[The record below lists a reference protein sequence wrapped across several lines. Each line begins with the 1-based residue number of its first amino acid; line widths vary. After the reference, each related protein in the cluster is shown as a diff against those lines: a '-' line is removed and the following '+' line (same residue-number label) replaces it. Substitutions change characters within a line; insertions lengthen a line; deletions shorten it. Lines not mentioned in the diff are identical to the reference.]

1 MYFFKKAIPLSLFFF
16 TFSILISCGGIKPA
30 GGKSGKNLYET
41 FYVGEE
47 GMQYFIKPLPFES
60 KNSELFLDITFRHKD
75 KVQDS
80 ATINFSIKGKDL
92 IKQIDTLTLFTVT
105 NNIAFSLPSSK
116 IEYMFSERQKDDY
129 VSRFST
135 KMPLIEI
142 QKLFK
147 NSEWKAIL
155 KSKEISTKEYVST
168 SSTQKK
174 IQKLNQNIFFI
185 F

>member
-1 MYFFKKAIPLSLFFF
+1 MYFLKTSILFSLFLCVFLL
-16 TFSILISCGGIKPA
+16 LISCGGIKPG
-30 GGKSGKNLYET
+30 GGKSGKILYET
-41 FYVGEE
+41 FYVGEQ
-47 GMQYFIKPLPFES
+47 GMQYFIKPLVFES
-60 KNSELFLDITFRHKD
+60 KDSELLLDITFRYKD

-80 ATINFSIKGKDL
+80 ATLNFSVKGKDL
-92 IKQIDTLTLFTVT
+92 IKQIDTFIISTTT
-105 NNIAFSLPSSK
+105 NDSIFSVQSDK
-116 IEYMFSERQKDDY
+116 IEYMFAERKKDEY

-147 NSEWKAIL
+147 NSTWKATI
-155 KSKEISTKEYVST
+155 KSKEIPTKQYVSI

-174 IQKLNQNIFFI
+174 IQKLNQSIFFI